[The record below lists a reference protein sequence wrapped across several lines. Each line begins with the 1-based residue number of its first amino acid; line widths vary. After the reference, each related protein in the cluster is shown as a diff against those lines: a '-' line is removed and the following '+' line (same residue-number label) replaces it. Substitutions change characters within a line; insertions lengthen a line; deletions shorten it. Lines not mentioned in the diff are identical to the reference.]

1 MSSLPKAAVRVLTAF
16 VAFLVAIVG
25 FTVLKNA
32 GLLSPLGIKS
42 ETADSQVVQSI
53 KRTEEVSL
61 LALGIQGITSEERC
75 STAFGKCVPGTSDE
89 VYMQYN
95 FTGKLGIDGAGV
107 EVTESGADTY
117 TISVPT
123 FEFIGYSEPTF
134 EVAVTDDGVLSW
146 VTEDIDQ
153 AAMITKILSDDAQ
166 QKYLDQNEAMLQEQ
180 TRVFYDN
187 IILSVAPQAKITY
200 EFA

>member
-1 MSSLPKAAVRVLTAF
+1 MSSLPKVAVRVLTAF

>member
-166 QKYLDQNEAMLQEQ
+166 QKYLDDNEAMLQEQ

-200 EFA
+200 EFV

>member
-1 MSSLPKAAVRVLTAF
+1 MSSLPKVAVRVLTAF

-166 QKYLDQNEAMLQEQ
+166 QKYLDDNEAMLQEQ

>member
-1 MSSLPKAAVRVLTAF
+1 MSRVSKSAVRVVTAF
-16 VAFLVAIVG
+16 AVFLVAIVG

-32 GLLSPLGIKS
+32 GLLSPFGIKS
-42 ETADSQVVQSI
+42 EAADSQVVQSI

-75 STAFGKCVPGTSDE
+75 STAFGKCIPGTSDE
-89 VYMQYN
+89 VYLQYT
-95 FTGKLGIDGAGV
+95 FTGKLGIDGAAV
-107 EVTESGADTY
+107 DVRETGADAY
-117 TISVPT
+117 TISIPA
-123 FEFIGYSEPTF
+123 FEVIGYSDPEF

-153 AAMITKILSDDAQ
+153 TEMITKILGEDAQ
-166 QKYLDQNEAMLQEQ
+166 QKHLEDNEDLLQEQ
-180 TRVFYDN
+180 TKAFYDN
-187 IILSVAPQAKITY
+187 IILSVAPEAKITY

>member
-166 QKYLDQNEAMLQEQ
+166 QKYLDDNKAMLQEQ

-187 IILSVAPQAKITY
+187 IIMSVAPQAKITY